1 MSFNSPLGDTRSS
14 PRLFP
19 SFAPHLSCFLPL
31 SSLFLPPNL
40 LLLPSFTSPSAL
52 SVSLSLSQVFMW
64 GFADD
69 SQYLVTSQME
79 CVCVCVPHYSPAAMH
94 SCTGATVRVNLTV
107 LHLFWLLAPIAK
119 IISGATP
126 SLRHISAGNM
136 RACRRRM
143 LALEMNEVPAIE
155 RRTNCAFKNMMQP
168 IASASA
174 QPS

>member
-19 SFAPHLSCFLPL
+19 SFAPLLLSFPFLPV
-31 SSLFLPPNL
+31 SSPKPSPTPPASL
-40 LLLPSFTSPSAL
+40 VPQPSL
-52 SVSLSLSQVFMW
+52 SLSLSQVFMW

-79 CVCVCVPHYSPAAMH
+79 CVCVPHYSPAAVH
-94 SCTGATVRVNLTV
+94 SCTGVTVRVNLTV
-107 LHLFWLLAPIAK
+107 THFLWLLAPITK

-136 RACRRRM
+136 RACQRRI
-143 LALEMNEVPAIE
+143 LALEMNEVPASDV
-155 RRTNCAFKNMMQP
+155 RPNCAF
-168 IASASA
+168 
-174 QPS
+174 

>member
-1 MSFNSPLGDTRSS
+1 MTLAPLPVCFLLS
-14 PRLFP
+14 L
-19 SFAPHLSCFLPL
+19 LSCFLSL

-40 LLLPSFTSPSAL
+40 LLPSFTCPSAL

-79 CVCVCVPHYSPAAMH
+79 CVCVPHYSPAAVH
-94 SCTGATVRVNLTV
+94 SCTGVTVRVNLTV
-107 LHLFWLLAPIAK
+107 IHFLWLLAPITK

-136 RACRRRM
+136 WACRRRI
-143 LALEMNEVPAIE
+143 LALEMNEVPASE
-155 RRTNCAFKNMMQP
+155 GRPNCAFKYLTQP

-174 QPS
+174 QLS

>member
-14 PRLFP
+14 PHLFP
-19 SFAPHLSCFLPL
+19 SFAPLLLSFPFLPVSSPKPPPPQLHLSLSPL
-31 SSLFLPPNL
+31 CL
-40 LLLPSFTSPSAL
+40 
-52 SVSLSLSQVFMW
+52 SLSLSQVFMW

-79 CVCVCVPHYSPAAMH
+79 CVCVPHYSPAAVH
-94 SCTGATVRVNLTV
+94 SCTGVTVRVNLTV
-107 LHLFWLLAPIAK
+107 IHFLWLLAPITK

-136 RACRRRM
+136 RACRQRI
-143 LALEMNEVPAIE
+143 LALEMNEVPASE
-155 RRTNCAFKNMMQP
+155 GRPNCAFKYLTQP

-174 QPS
+174 QLS